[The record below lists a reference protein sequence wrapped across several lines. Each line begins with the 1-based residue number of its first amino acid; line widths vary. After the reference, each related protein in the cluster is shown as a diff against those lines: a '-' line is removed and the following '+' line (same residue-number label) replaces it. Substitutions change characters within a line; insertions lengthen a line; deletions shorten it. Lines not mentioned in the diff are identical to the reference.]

1 MEHTIKEYIVG
12 GVQALVVI
20 AGFFVLLT
28 LAIVSF
34 S

>member
-1 MEHTIKEYIVG
+1 MPRPVKEYIVG